1 MPHSVDEA
9 AQRAELLERK
19 AHDAIEEL
27 HLKDAVGLL
36 GAALAIREAYQG
48 EAHPDLIWT
57 LSLWI
62 YALRREHRP
71 ESALEA
77 ARLGERRLLL
87 RRTALAGAPDELV
100 HSLRALIDIYT
111 FEGQVLDAHRVDELW
126 HDLAAFPAAGRA
138 QGEA

>member
-9 AQRAELLERK
+9 AQTAELLERK

-27 HLKDAVGLL
+27 HLKDAVAML

-77 ARLGERRLLL
+77 AAWVSGVSCCVGPLSLAL
-87 RRTALAGAPDELV
+87 RTSWRIRSE
-100 HSLRALIDIYT
+100 S
-111 FEGQVLDAHRVDELW
+111 
-126 HDLAAFPAAGRA
+126 
-138 QGEA
+138 